1 MNRFLIVPLFILAIF
16 SVSADSDDLYSIS
29 DSDAADIEIKLDDS
43 LYSYEIG
50 FTKDAEKPKE
60 HVVSNYNL
68 IVSDGKA
75 HDDGNLFIY
84 WEITGK
90 DFLIELNSDSVL
102 KSSSGNLPFYVN
114 WEGKGDD
121 NVITSETGVYSN
133 LEIVPL
139 YLSTDSLT
147 QASIDDY
154 SGKLTL
160 TIRRN

>member
-1 MNRFLIVPLFILAIF
+1 MNRFLIILLILAVF
-16 SVSADSDDLYSIS
+16 SMSANSDDLYSIS
-29 DSDAADIEIKLDDS
+29 DSDSANIEIKLDDS

-50 FTKDAEKPKE
+50 FTQDADKPKE
-60 HVVSNYNL
+60 HVISDYDL
-68 IVSDGKA
+68 IVSNGIGQ
-75 HDDGNLFIY
+75 DDGSLFVY

-90 DFLIELNSDSVL
+90 DFLIELSADSVL
-102 KSSSGNLPFYVN
+102 KSPSGDLPFYVS
-114 WEGKGDD
+114 WDGKGEN
-121 NVITSETGVYSN
+121 NVLAREAGVYSD

-147 QASIDDY
+147 KASIDDY